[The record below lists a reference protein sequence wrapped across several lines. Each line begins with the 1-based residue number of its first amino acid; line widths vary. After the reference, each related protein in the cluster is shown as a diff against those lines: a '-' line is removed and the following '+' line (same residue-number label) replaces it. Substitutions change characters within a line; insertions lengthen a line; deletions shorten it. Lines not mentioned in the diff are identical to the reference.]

1 MGWSMASVRR
11 VAVFL
16 TVGLC
21 VASLGR
27 AAADA
32 DEASRLRETMHQVF
46 EAISQLLPVSLDEAR
61 FASPAEKPR
70 IEAWLTTLAAAAG
83 DVERHTGARDPG
95 FGLISRSLTRDV
107 AEIRQRFA
115 LGRYSE
121 AQFYV
126 AQLTEN
132 CVACH
137 SRLPK
142 ARDFPI
148 AQKLTS
154 DPAIQALEPR
164 SRARLFVATRQFD
177 QALALWEAR
186 FADAS
191 IPPSE
196 LDLDGEIT
204 SYLVVAIRVQRDFA
218 RPRAALEKFAKRPD
232 MPRYLALDLGAW
244 IAQLGELAGSG
255 KAEPKIAF
263 ARAQLERGRALS
275 EFPADRVALVYDLS
289 ASSELHRLIAR
300 HESTKAELAEAYYL
314 LGAIDA
320 RLDQGSWV
328 SETEQHLESSIRI
341 DPSGPFADKAYA
353 VLEEYTVL
361 AYGGASGETV
371 PPDIEARLNEL
382 RKLVDSS
389 KPGRAKP

>member
-1 MGWSMASVRR
+1 MGRLRFSAWC
-11 VAVFL
+11 VAAIVTL
-16 TVGLC
+16 GLSA
-21 VASLGR
+21 ASLGL
-27 AAADA
+27 AAADPE
-32 DEASRLRETMHQVF
+32 EASRLRASMHEVY
-46 EAISQLLPVSLDEAR
+46 EAIAGLLPVSLDERR
-61 FASPAEKPR
+61 FQSAAEKPK
-70 IEAWLTTLAAAAG
+70 IEAWLTQLAAAAG

-95 FGLISRSLTRDV
+95 FGQISRSLARDV
-107 AEIRQRFA
+107 AEIRQRYA

-148 AQKLTS
+148 AAKLTG
-154 DPAIQALEPR
+154 DPAVKELEPR

-186 FADAS
+186 FADRS
-191 IPPSE
+191 IAPSE
-196 LDLDGEIT
+196 LDLDGELT
-204 SYLVVAIRVQRDFA
+204 SYLVVCVRVQRDYA

-232 MPRYLALDLGAW
+232 MPRYLAMDLAAW
-244 IAQLGELAGSG
+244 IAQLQELAGSS
-255 KAEPKIAF
+255 KAEPKIAV

-275 EFPADRVALVYDLS
+275 EFPADRVALIYDLS

-300 HESTKAELAEAYYL
+300 HESGKGEQAEAYYL

-341 DPSGPFADKAYA
+341 DPGGPFAEKAYA

-371 PPDIEARLNEL
+371 PPDVEARLNEL
-382 RKLVDSS
+382 RKLVDAS